1 MLCAQFT
8 ARPGEQ
14 VRARVLVTDDE
25 LGMRRSLAMMLRR
38 EGYQVAEA
46 GSVAEAVRHLKG
58 ERYDLIITDLKME
71 PLNGLDLLPLVG
83 KYNPECP
90 VIIITAFGNP
100 ETRSEALRLGAV
112 DFLDKSLEAAGLLF
126 RVREILI
133 DKERETT
140 HGS

>member
-1 MLCAQFT
+1 M
-8 ARPGEQ
+8 
-14 VRARVLVTDDE
+14 ARVLVTDDE

-46 GSVAEAVRHLKG
+46 SSVAEAVGHLKG

-83 KYNPECP
+83 KYNPDCP
-90 VIIITAFGNP
+90 VIIITAFGSP

-112 DFLDKSLEAAGLLF
+112 DFLDKSLETAGLLL

-133 DKERETT
+133 DKERGTT
-140 HGS
+140 HGN